1 MLLNLSLIYLAR
13 GSHFLL
19 NFYKGVII
27 ILTKEELKRYRKLRG
42 LSLRDV
48 AAYCDVSAMLI
59 SEVENG
65 IRYVTEYNH
74 KQIVD
79 GINKAYA
86 AKMNGTFTKPP
97 VNPPKEETPVEETP
111 IEESTVDEKPIEETP
126 IEEKPVEKAKPK
138 TTTKSKTTV
147 KKGKGNAKA

>member
-1 MLLNLSLIYLAR
+1 MINT
-13 GSHFLL
+13 
-19 NFYKGVII
+19 
-27 ILTKEELKRYRKLRG
+27 LTKEELKRYRKLRG

-65 IRYVTEYNH
+65 IRYITEYNH

-97 VNPPKEETPVEETP
+97 VNPPKEETPIEETP
-111 IEESTVDEKPIEETP
+111 EVEKPIEKMP

-138 TTTKSKTTV
+138 ATSAKFKTTA
-147 KKGKGNAKA
+147 KKGKSNVKA

>member
-1 MLLNLSLIYLAR
+1 MLLNLSLIRLAR
-13 GSHFLL
+13 GSTFLL
-19 NFYKGVII
+19 NFYKGVIDT
-27 ILTKEELKRYRKLRG
+27 LTKEELKRYRKLRG

-97 VNPPKEETPVEETP
+97 VNPPKEETPIEETP
-111 IEESTVDEKPIEETP
+111 EVEKPIEKMP

-138 TTTKSKTTV
+138 ATSAKSKTTA
-147 KKGKGNAKA
+147 KKGKSNVKA

>member
-1 MLLNLSLIYLAR
+1 
-13 GSHFLL
+13 
-19 NFYKGVII
+19 
-27 ILTKEELKRYRKLRG
+27 
-42 LSLRDV
+42 
-48 AAYCDVSAMLI
+48 MLI

-97 VNPPKEETPVEETP
+97 VNPPKEETPVEESP
-111 IEESTVDEKPIEETP
+111 VDEKPIEETP

-138 TTTKSKTTV
+138 TTSTKSKTTTE
-147 KKGKGNAKA
+147 KGKGNAKA

>member
-1 MLLNLSLIYLAR
+1 MLLNLSLISLAR

-19 NFYKGVII
+19 NFYKGVIN

-48 AAYCDVSAMLI
+48 AAYCEVSAMLI

-97 VNPPKEETPVEETP
+97 VNPPKEETPVEESP
-111 IEESTVDEKPIEETP
+111 VDEKPIEETP

-138 TTTKSKTTV
+138 TTSTKSKTTTE
-147 KKGKGNAKA
+147 KGKGNAKA